1 MKHSYKNPFA
11 STALLLQGGGALG
24 SYQAGVYQALS
35 EAGIEPDCVAGISI
49 GAINAALI
57 AGNPPEKRIGKLR
70 EFWEGVT
77 MDNFHFAPSVLKH
90 VLTQNDS
97 EMKALDMASA
107 LRTLFFGIPGFFN
120 MRSMPQ
126 WLAPKSSAAA
136 TSFCDTKPLRATLE
150 RLVDFDRINNGD
162 IQFNVGATQVTSGN
176 FIRFNNEQHTITP
189 DHIMASGAL
198 PPGLPAVEIDG
209 ERYWDGGLISNT
221 PLQGLLESKLTK
233 DTLVFQVDLWCAEG
247 KFPENIA
254 EVYTR
259 EKDIQFSS
267 RTRSNTDRFREKHK
281 LYHTI
286 SALLEKLPDKLKNS
300 PEAKM
305 LAGYSD
311 ENVYNIVHL
320 IYHNKGYEG
329 YTKDFEFSRLSMQ
342 MHWKSGYQDTLKTL
356 AHPEVLQRPHNKEG
370 IGIFDFSK
378 ESNTKNTKLMKNT
391 A

>member
-1 MKHSYKNPFA
+1 MKHLKNHFA

-57 AGNPPEKRIGKLR
+57 AGNSPEKRLDRLR
-70 EFWEGVT
+70 EFWDGVT
-77 MDNFHFAPSVLKH
+77 LDDFHFAPPVLKYL
-90 VLTQNDS
+90 LTQNKS
-97 EMKALDMASA
+97 EMKALDIVSA
-107 LRTLFFGIPGFFN
+107 LRTLFFGIPGFFT
-120 MRSMPQ
+120 MRPMTHL
-126 WLAPKSSAAA
+126 LAPKSSPSA
-136 TSFCDTKPLRATLE
+136 TSFCDTGPLRATLE
-150 RLVDFDRINNGD
+150 RLGDFDRINKGD
-162 IQFNVGATQVTSGN
+162 MQFTVGATQVTSGN
-176 FIRFNNEQHTITP
+176 FIRFDNEQHTITA

-267 RTRSNTDRFREKHK
+267 RTRSNTDRFREKHN
-281 LYHTI
+281 LYHHI
-286 SALLEKLPDKLKNS
+286 SELLKELPDKLKNS
-300 PEAKM
+300 PHAKA

-329 YTKDFEFSRLSMQ
+329 YTKDFEFSRLSME
-342 MHWKSGYQDTLKTL
+342 MHWKSGYEDTLKTL

-370 IGIFDFSK
+370 IGIFDFSR
-378 ESNTKNTKLMKNT
+378 ESDAKNTKAMKN
-391 A
+391 AA